1 MSRPKVRSF
10 TVGQSK
16 NVGKFAD
23 QYPLTSRQKD
33 PDRIVRAPRNFIWLA
48 LRIKGELN
56 PDALKSALDEVVARH
71 EALRTRIS
79 YSETDGNLG
88 FQEVLPPLPAPL
100 TVHDIPVTSGQT
112 RDQIAIDLLT
122 KLNDE
127 LLPFTVTPSLRASLH
142 RFDDHDAVLTL
153 LTHHLYSDGWSADII
168 LREIAACYKARVT
181 GIPHTLPI
189 PVPYR
194 EFAAWEQDFL
204 QGEKAAPAHR
214 FWMDRLAGAELCTL
228 PADRIHGPDTL
239 TPRTAVRNFSID
251 PRNFAKVVAS
261 AAESRCSTWHVFLAA
276 FMALAEKVRGRSDI
290 TLLTVNNGRPS
301 KMFYDTIGFFVNVV
315 PVRLEFSSCK
325 SFRDLLL
332 LARKATADAQQN
344 QIPFESILEMVPD
357 LRKES
362 DDQPALPLVFNY
374 IRSPLAQHD
383 TESTIS
389 FEQVILPEE
398 LPDSFFRGECI
409 WTYLVVPPGEFRCR
423 VEYEPNAVDAS
434 TIDRW
439 GSDFISLILAIADG
453 PDRSWKSR

>member
-1 MSRPKVRSF
+1 M
-10 TVGQSK
+10 GHSK
-16 NVGKFAD
+16 SVGKSAN

-33 PDRIVRAPRNFIWLA
+33 PDRIMRSPRIVIGFA

-56 PDALKSALDEVVARH
+56 PDALKSALDDVVARH

-88 FQEVLPPLPAPL
+88 FQEVLPPLPVPL

-112 RDQIAIDLLT
+112 RDQIAIDLLAE
-122 KLNDE
+122 LNDGA
-127 LLPFTVTPSLRASLH
+127 LPFSTTPSLRAALH
-142 RFDDHDAVLTL
+142 RFDANDAVLTL
-153 LTHHLYSDGWSADII
+153 LAHHLYCDGWSADI
-168 LREIAACYKARVT
+168 LQSEIAACYKARVT
-181 GIPHTLPI
+181 GIPHALPT

-194 EFAAWEQDFL
+194 EFAAWEQEFL
-204 QGEKAAPAHR
+204 QGENEAVARR

-239 TPRTAVRNFSID
+239 TPRTAVTNFSID

-301 KMFYDTIGFFVNVV
+301 KMFYDTIGFFSNVV
-315 PVRLEFSSCK
+315 PVRLDFSNCK
-325 SFRDLLL
+325 SFQDLLL
-332 LARKATADAQQN
+332 LARDASADAQQN
-344 QIPFESILEMVPD
+344 QIPFGSIVEMFPD

-374 IRSPLAQHD
+374 VRSPLAQHD
-383 TESTIS
+383 TESTIR

-398 LPDSFFRGECI
+398 LPVSFFRGECV
-409 WTYLVVPPGEFRCR
+409 WTFLVVQPGEFRCS

-439 GSDFISLILAIADG
+439 GSDFISLIMAIADE

>member
-1 MSRPKVRSF
+1 
-10 TVGQSK
+10 VGQSES
-16 NVGKFAD
+16 VGKSAS

-33 PDRIVRAPRNFIWLA
+33 PDRIVRSPRHFIWLA
-48 LRIKGELN
+48 LRIKGELCA
-56 PDALKSALDEVVARH
+56 DALKSALDEVVARH

-79 YSETDGNLG
+79 YSETDGSLG
-88 FQEVLPPLPAPL
+88 FQEVLPPLPVPL
-100 TVHDIPVTSGQT
+100 TVHDIPVASGQT
-112 RDQIAIDLLT
+112 RDETAIDLLT
-122 KLNDE
+122 KLDDE

-168 LREIAACYKARVT
+168 RREIAACYKARVT
-181 GIPHTLPI
+181 GIPHALPI

-194 EFAAWEQDFL
+194 EFAAWEQGFL
-204 QGEKAAPAHR
+204 QGGNEAVARR
-214 FWMDRLAGAELCTL
+214 FWMDRLAGAEMCTL

-251 PRNFAKVVAS
+251 PGNFAKVVAS
-261 AAESRCSTWHVFLAA
+261 AAQNRCSVWHVLLAA

-290 TLLTVNNGRPS
+290 TLLTVSSGRPS
-301 KMFYDTIGFFVNVV
+301 TAFYDTIGFFVNVI
-315 PVRLEFSSCK
+315 PVRLEFGSCK

-332 LARKATADAQQN
+332 LARKASADAQQN
-344 QIPFESILEMVPD
+344 QIPFGSILEMFPD
-357 LRKES
+357 LMKGS
-362 DDQPALPLVFNY
+362 GDPLALPLVFNY
-374 IRSPLAQHD
+374 IRSPLARHD
-383 TESTIS
+383 TEFATSV
-389 FEQVILPEE
+389 EQVVLPEE

-409 WTYLVVPPGEFRCR
+409 WTYLVVPPGEFRCK

-439 GSDFISLILAIADG
+439 GSDFISLIMAIADE